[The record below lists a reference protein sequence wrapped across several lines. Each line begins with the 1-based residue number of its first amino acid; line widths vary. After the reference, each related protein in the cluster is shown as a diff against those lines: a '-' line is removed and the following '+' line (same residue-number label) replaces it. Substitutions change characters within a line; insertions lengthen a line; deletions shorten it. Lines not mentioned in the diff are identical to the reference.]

1 MTTIAYKDG
10 ILAADS
16 CVSLQTEAGGS
27 RKFQCEKLFRKMC
40 KGKDGKRYPAVIALA
55 GESSPGMVFLDWFGT
70 GKEPPRQLLI
80 DASADFTA
88 LVLTPQGLFEADAY
102 CRLDKVIDPFYAI
115 GSGAKAALG
124 AMHAG
129 ATARAAVGIACKI
142 DPYSMPPILFMSLPG
157 IHRRKVK

>member
-1 MTTIAYKDG
+1 MTTICYKDG
-10 ILAADS
+10 IVAADS

-27 RKFQCEKLFRKMC
+27 RKFQCEKIFRKIC
-40 KGKDGKRYPAVIALA
+40 KGKDGKKYPAIVALA
-55 GESSPGMVFLDWFGT
+55 GESSPGMVFLDWLGS

-88 LVLTPQGLFEADAY
+88 LILTPQGLFEADAY
-102 CRLDKVIDPFYAI
+102 CRLDKIIDPFYAI

-129 ATARAAVGIACKI
+129 ATARAAVAIACKI
-142 DPYSMPPILFMSLPG
+142 DPYSAPPILFMSLPG
-157 IHRRKVK
+157 TNRRKAK